1 MGLVKRHIENLT
13 YAILQGCGME
23 DTDKNYT
30 TVFQW
35 VMKQD
40 FSHKTRDEI
49 ISLFQSTHPGNG
61 KGELNMSGNK
71 HYIIHVV
78 GSIEPQLRGP
88 YKTSQSRDLAAR
100 RLRQA
105 KDEEDGFFSLDIDKS
120 GKPSIDSYSNGF
132 MEGLP
137 GFTR

>member
-1 MGLVKRHIENLT
+1 MGLVKRHIESLT
-13 YAILQGCGME
+13 YAILQGCGLE

-30 TVFQW
+30 AVFNW

-49 ISLFQSTHPGNG
+49 ISLFQSTHRIGDP
-61 KGELNMSGNK
+61 MVPR
-71 HYIIHVV
+71 HYIIHVI
-78 GSIEPQLRGP
+78 GSVEPQLRGP
-88 YKTSQSRDLAAR
+88 YKTGRNRDLTAR
-100 RLRQA
+100 RLRQ
-105 KDEEDGFFSLDIDKS
+105 DEAEADGFFSLDIDEH
-120 GKPSIDSYSNGF
+120 GTPSIGSYSNGF